1 VTAKPGSEEELGGG
15 GEGEEPEAD
24 VKMTIWEHLGELRS
38 RLSRAALAL
47 VLGATVCWALRERML
62 GWITQPYAA
71 AWRERFPEL
80 VKAGQSPELQTLAP
94 ADAFVNYMQ
103 LSLVGGVIIA
113 APVIFY
119 QLWAFVSPGL
129 YSREKKYIIP
139 FVMFSTSL
147 FLGGIAFAF
156 YVALPFSF
164 PFFFSLLGQVGGATG
179 VVLTSKPTMEYYL
192 DFAEHMLL
200 AFGFV
205 FELPLFIGF
214 LALAGIVTPQQLV
227 RFSRYAIVGSFIVGA
242 FVTPGPEIS
251 SQIAVSGALVA
262 LYFLSV
268 GLAYLIARKPAKDD
282 AKA

>member
-1 VTAKPGSEEELGGG
+1 MADHAEQIDG
-15 GEGEEPEAD
+15 PEAD
-24 VKMTIWEHLGELRS
+24 VKMTIWEHLGELRT
-38 RLSRAALAL
+38 RLTRAAVAL
-47 VLGATVCWALRERML
+47 LVAAGVCWAFREEIF
-62 GWITQPYAA
+62 GWITLPYAT

-103 LSLVGGVIIA
+103 LALVCGLILGT
-113 APVIFY
+113 PVIFY
-119 QLWAFVSPGL
+119 QLWAFISPGL
-129 YSREKKYIIP
+129 YAREKRYIFP
-139 FVMFSTSL
+139 FVLFSTVL
-147 FLGGIAFAF
+147 FLSGVAFAY

-164 PFFFSLLGQVGGATG
+164 PFFFSLLGSVGGAGG
-179 VVLTSKPTMEYYL
+179 VVLTTKPTMEYYL

-227 RFSRYAIVGSFIVGA
+227 KFSRYAVVGAFVVGA

-251 SQIAVSGALVA
+251 SQLAVSGALIG

-268 GLAYLIARKPAKDD
+268 GIAFLIGRPKKQAA
-282 AKA
+282 

>member
-1 VTAKPGSEEELGGG
+1 MSAETERELTHMD
-15 GEGEEPEAD
+15 PEDD
-24 VKMTIWEHLGELRS
+24 VKMTIWEHIGELRK
-38 RLSRAALAL
+38 RLARAALAL
-47 VLGATVCWALRERML
+47 VGGAIVCWTFRERL
-62 GWITQPYAA
+62 LAWITTPYAT

-103 LSLVGGVIIA
+103 LSLVGGVIIG
-113 APVIFY
+113 APAIFY
-119 QLWAFVSPGL
+119 QLWAFISPGL
-129 YSREKKYIIP
+129 YAREKRYIIP
-139 FVMFSTSL
+139 FVLFSTTL
-147 FLGGIAFAF
+147 FLSGIAFAY

-164 PFFFSLLGQVGGATG
+164 PFFFSLLGSVGGDSG
-179 VVLTSKPTMEYYL
+179 IILTSKPTMEYYL

-227 RFSRYAIVGSFIVGA
+227 KFSRYAIVGAFVVGA

-251 SQIAVSGALVA
+251 SQIAVSSALIA

-268 GLAYLIARKPAKDD
+268 GLAFLIYRKKRD
-282 AKA
+282 A

>member
-1 VTAKPGSEEELGGG
+1 MPAEMDEELSH
-15 GEGEEPEAD
+15 EDPESD
-24 VKMTIWEHLGELRS
+24 VKMTIWEHIGELRK
-38 RLSRAALAL
+38 RLMRAALAL
-47 VLGATVCWALRERML
+47 VGGAIICWAFREQLL
-62 GWITQPYAA
+62 GWVTTPYAT
-71 AWRERFPEL
+71 AWREKFPEL

-119 QLWAFVSPGL
+119 QLWAFISPGL
-129 YSREKKYIIP
+129 YSREKRYIVP
-139 FVMFSTSL
+139 FVLFSTTL
-147 FLGGIAFAF
+147 FLSGIAFAY

-164 PFFFSLLGQVGGATG
+164 PFFFSLLGSVGGESG
-179 VVLTSKPTMEYYL
+179 IVLTSKPTMEYYL

-227 RFSRYAIVGSFIVGA
+227 KFSRYAIIGAFVVGA

-268 GLAYLIARKPAKDD
+268 GLAFLIYRKRD
-282 AKA
+282 AKRSSDD

>member
-1 VTAKPGSEEELGGG
+1 MSAETDEELSHVD
-15 GEGEEPEAD
+15 PEAD
-24 VKMTIWEHLGELRS
+24 VKMTIWEHIGELRK
-38 RLSRAALAL
+38 RLSRAAIAL
-47 VLGATVCWALRERML
+47 VGGAVVCWTFREQLL
-62 GWITQPYAA
+62 GWVTAPYAT

-103 LSLVGGVIIA
+103 LALVGGVILA
-113 APVIFY
+113 APMIFY
-119 QLWAFVSPGL
+119 QLWAFISPGL
-129 YSREKKYIIP
+129 YSREKRYIVP
-139 FVMFSTSL
+139 FVVFSTTL
-147 FLGGIAFAF
+147 FLSGIAFAY

-164 PFFFSLLGQVGGATG
+164 PFFFSLLGSVGGDSG
-179 VVLTSKPTMEYYL
+179 IVLTSKPTMEYYL

-227 RFSRYAIVGSFIVGA
+227 KFSRYAIVGAFVVGA

-251 SQIAVSGALVA
+251 SQIAVSSALIA

-268 GLAYLIARKPAKDD
+268 GLAFLIYRKRKTET
-282 AKA
+282 

>member
-1 VTAKPGSEEELGGG
+1 MSAEMDGELTH
-15 GEGEEPEAD
+15 EDPEAD
-24 VKMTIWEHLGELRS
+24 VKMTIWEHIGELRR
-38 RLSRAALAL
+38 RLMRAALAL
-47 VLGATVCWALRERML
+47 IGGAVVCWTFREQLL
-62 GWITQPYAA
+62 GWVTTPYAT

-103 LSLVGGVIIA
+103 LALVGGVIIA

-119 QLWAFVSPGL
+119 QLWAFISPGL
-129 YSREKKYIIP
+129 YSREKRYIVP
-139 FVMFSTSL
+139 FVLFSTTL
-147 FLGGIAFAF
+147 FLSGIAFAY

-164 PFFFSLLGQVGGATG
+164 PFFFSLLGSVGGEAG
-179 VVLTSKPTMEYYL
+179 IVLTSKPTMEYYL

-227 RFSRYAIVGSFIVGA
+227 KFSRYAIVGAFIVGA

-268 GLAYLIARKPAKDD
+268 GLAFLIYRKKDEPRASD
-282 AKA
+282 G

>member
-1 VTAKPGSEEELGGG
+1 MTNEAAPSDVETERD
-15 GEGEEPEAD
+15 PEDD
-24 VKMTIWEHLGELRS
+24 VKMTIWEHLGELR
-38 RLSRAALAL
+38 RRISRAALAL
-47 VLGATVCWALRERML
+47 VLGASVCWGFREQML
-62 GWITQPYAA
+62 GWITTPYAN
-71 AWRERFPEL
+71 AWRGRFPEL
-80 VKAGQSPELQTLAP
+80 VKAGQTPELQTLAP
-94 ADAFVNYMQ
+94 ADVFVNYMQ
-103 LSLVGGVIIA
+103 LALVGGVIFA
-113 APVIFY
+113 APIIFY
-119 QLWAFVSPGL
+119 QLWAFISPGL
-129 YSREKKYIIP
+129 YTREKRYIVP
-139 FVMFSTSL
+139 FVLFSTSL
-147 FLGGIAFAF
+147 FLGGIAFAY

-179 VVLTSKPTMEYYL
+179 VTLTTKPTMEYYL

-227 RFSRYAIVGSFIVGA
+227 RFSRYAIVGAFIVGA

-268 GLAYLIARKPAKDD
+268 GLAYLIARKKTSSPES
-282 AKA
+282 